1 MSFKCMV
8 CLILNFV
15 KIYFERNYMKRYA
28 INKLIEWKNG
38 SNRKPLII
46 RGARQV
52 GKTWLM
58 KEFGKTE
65 YKKVIYINFELD
77 KLMCDLFSLDF
88 NTKRIIEGLELTH
101 SKINTTNT
109 LIILD
114 EIQECP
120 KALTTLKYFYENAPG
135 YNIVAAGSLLGVALH
150 EHISFPVGKVD
161 FLDLYPL
168 SFMEFLDA
176 IGEGNFIELLK
187 SPKSLNIKVFKEKYI
202 EWLKK
207 YYYIG
212 GMPEAVSTF
221 VETNNFQ
228 KVRKVQENILDA
240 YTKDFSKHISSTGKL
255 KIDLLWES
263 VPSQLTQESKKFVYK
278 KIKSGA
284 RADEFEEA
292 LSWLINCGL
301 IYKINRITK
310 PALPI
315 KAYEDTKA
323 FKLFILD
330 VGLLCALS
338 KLPARIL
345 IDRNKIFTEFNGAL
359 AEQYVLQQLK
369 TIEDIEIAY
378 WISKSGNA
386 EIDFVIQADGY
397 VIPVEVKAT
406 TNLQAKSLK
415 VYREKF
421 EPEISIRTSLAD
433 FEINNGLYNIPLYM
447 AGKLDEILKDGR

>member
-1 MSFKCMV
+1 MQ
-8 CLILNFV
+8 
-15 KIYFERNYMKRYA
+15 RYA
-28 INKLIEWKNG
+28 INKLIEWKK
-38 SNRKPLII
+38 SKNRKPLII

-58 KEFGKTE
+58 KEFGKTQ
-65 YKKVIYINFELD
+65 YKKTIYINFENND
-77 KLMCDLFSLDF
+77 LMREHFSKDL
-88 NTKRIIEGLELTH
+88 NTKRIIEGLELEH
-101 SKINTTNT
+101 SQIDSKNT

-120 KALTTLKYFYENAPG
+120 KALTALKYFYENNPE
-135 YNIVAAGSLLGVALH
+135 YHIIAAGSLLGVALH
-150 EHISFPVGKVD
+150 KDISFPVGKVD
-161 FLDLYPL
+161 FLNLYPL
-168 SFMEFLDA
+168 SFLEFLDA
-176 IGEGNFIELLK
+176 IGEEKFVELLNK
-187 SPKSLNIKVFKEKYI
+187 PNSDNIKIFKPKYI
-202 EWLKK
+202 ELLKK

-212 GMPEAVSTF
+212 GMPEVVDLF
-221 VETNNFQ
+221 IKTNDFH
-228 KVRKVQENILDA
+228 KVRKIQETILET
-240 YTKDFSKHISSTGKL
+240 YRNDFSKHISSTGKL

-263 VPSQLTQESKKFVYK
+263 IPNQLMLENKKFVYK
-278 KIKSGA
+278 KIKQSA
-284 RADEFEEA
+284 KADEFEEA

-301 IYKINRITK
+301 VYKINRITK

-315 KAYEDTKA
+315 RAYEDTKA

-338 KLPARIL
+338 KLPSRTL
-345 IDRNKIFTEFNGAL
+345 IDGDKIFTEFNGAL

-369 TIEDIEIAY
+369 TLEDMEVAY

-386 EIDFVIQADGY
+386 EIDFVIQTDGY

-421 EPEISIRTSLAD
+421 EPEKSIRTSLAD
-433 FEINNGLYNIPLYM
+433 FEINNGLFNIPLFM
-447 AGKLDEILKDGR
+447 ACKFDEILKDGR

>member
-1 MSFKCMV
+1 MSNNEVIYAK
-8 CLILNFV
+8 LLNTM
-15 KIYFERNYMKRYA
+15 RRYA
-28 INKLIEWKNG
+28 INKLIAWKE
-38 SNRKPLII
+38 SKTRKPLII

-58 KEFGKTE
+58 KEFGKSY
-65 YKKVIYINFELD
+65 YKKTIYINFENND
-77 KLMCDLFSLDF
+77 LMREHFSKDL
-88 NTKRIIEGLELTH
+88 NTNRIIEGLELEY
-101 SKINTTNT
+101 SKIDADNT

-120 KALTTLKYFYENAPG
+120 KALTVLKYFYENNPQ
-135 YNIVAAGSLLGVALH
+135 YHIVTAGSLLGVALH
-150 EHISFPVGKVD
+150 ENISFPVGKVD

-168 SFMEFLDA
+168 SFLEFLEA
-176 IGEGNFIELLK
+176 IGEENFVNLLNNHG
-187 SPKSLNIKVFKEKYI
+187 SDNIKTFKPKYI

-212 GMPEAVSTF
+212 GMPEAVNLF
-221 VETNNFQ
+221 IETNDFK
-228 KVRKVQENILDA
+228 KVRKVQETILET
-240 YTKDFSKHISSTGKL
+240 YRNDFSKHISSTGKL

-263 VPSQLTQESKKFVYK
+263 IPNQLTQESKKFVYK
-278 KIKSGA
+278 KIKQGA

-301 IYKINRITK
+301 VYKINRITK

-323 FKLFILD
+323 FKLYILD

-338 KLPARIL
+338 KLPARTL
-345 IDRNKIFTEFNGAL
+345 IDGDKIFTEFNGAL

-369 TIEDIEIAY
+369 TLEDIEVAY

-386 EIDFVIQADGY
+386 EIDFVIQTDGY
-397 VIPVEVKAT
+397 VIPVEVKAA

-421 EPEISIRTSLAD
+421 EPEISIRTSLAY
-433 FEINNGLYNIPLYM
+433 FEMNNGLYNIPLFM
-447 AGKLDEILKDGR
+447 AGKIGEIIKDER

>member
-1 MSFKCMV
+1 M
-8 CLILNFV
+8 
-15 KIYFERNYMKRYA
+15 RRYA
-28 INKLIEWKNG
+28 INKLIVWRES

-58 KEFGKTE
+58 KEFGKSH
-65 YKKVIYINFELD
+65 YKKTIYINFENND
-77 KLMCDLFSLDF
+77 LMREHFSKDL
-88 NTKRIIEGLELTH
+88 NTNRIIEGLELEY
-101 SKINTTNT
+101 SKIDANNT

-120 KALTTLKYFYENAPG
+120 KALTALKYFYENNPQ
-135 YNIVAAGSLLGVALH
+135 YHIVTAGSLLGVALH
-150 EHISFPVGKVD
+150 ENISFPVGKVD

-168 SFMEFLDA
+168 SFLEFLEA
-176 IGEGNFIELLK
+176 IGEKKFVNLL
-187 SPKSLNIKVFKEKYI
+187 SNHGSDNIKTFKPKYI

-212 GMPEAVSTF
+212 GMPEAVNLF
-221 VETNNFQ
+221 IETNDFK
-228 KVRKVQENILDA
+228 KVRKIQETILET
-240 YTKDFSKHISSTGKL
+240 YRNDFSKHISSTGKL

-263 VPSQLTQESKKFVYK
+263 IPNQLTQESKKFVYK
-278 KIKSGA
+278 KIKQGA

-301 IYKINRITK
+301 VYKINRITK

-315 KAYEDTKA
+315 KAYEDAKA

-338 KLPARIL
+338 KLPARTL
-345 IDRNKIFTEFNGAL
+345 IDGDKIFTEFNGAL

-369 TIEDIEIAY
+369 TLEDMETAY

-386 EIDFVIQADGY
+386 EIDFVIQTDGY
-397 VIPVEVKAT
+397 VIPVEVKAA

-421 EPEISIRTSLAD
+421 KPEISIRTSLAD
-433 FEINNGLYNIPLYM
+433 FEINNGLLNIPLFM
-447 AGKLDEILKDGR
+447 AGKIDEIIKR

>member
-1 MSFKCMV
+1 MSKN
-8 CLILNFV
+8 IS
-15 KIYFERNYMKRYA
+15 IYAKYCNIMKRYA
-28 INKLIEWKNG
+28 INKLIDWKE
-38 SNRKPLII
+38 SQNRKPLII

-58 KEFGKTE
+58 KEFGKTQ
-65 YKKVIYINFELD
+65 YKKTIYINFED
-77 KLMCDLFSLDF
+77 NDLMREHFSKDL
-88 NTKRIIEGLELTH
+88 NTKRIIEGLELEH
-101 SKINTTNT
+101 SKIDSKNT

-120 KALTTLKYFYENAPG
+120 KALTALKYFYENNPEFH
-135 YNIVAAGSLLGVALH
+135 IVAAGSLLGVALH
-150 EHISFPVGKVD
+150 EDVSFPVGKVD

-168 SFMEFLDA
+168 SFLEFLDA
-176 IGEGNFIELLK
+176 MGEENFVELLNK
-187 SPKSLNIKVFKEKYI
+187 PDSDNIKTFKAKYI

-212 GMPEAVSTF
+212 GMPEVVNDF
-221 VETNNFQ
+221 VKNNDY
-228 KVRKVQENILDA
+228 KKARKIQENILSA
-240 YTKDFSKHISSTGKL
+240 YTSDFSKHISSTGKL

-263 VPSQLTQESKKFVYK
+263 IPNQLTQESKKFVYK
-278 KIKSGA
+278 KIKQGA

-301 IYKINRITK
+301 VYKINRITK
-310 PALPI
+310 PAMPI
-315 KAYEDTKA
+315 RAYEDTKA

-338 KLPARIL
+338 KLPARTL
-345 IDRNKIFTEFNGAL
+345 IDGDKIFTEFNGAL

-369 TIEDIEIAY
+369 TLDDMEVAY

-386 EIDFVIQADGY
+386 EIDFVIQTDGY

-433 FEINNGLYNIPLYM
+433 FEINNGLFNIPLFM
-447 AGKLDEILKDGR
+447 AGKFDEILKDI

>member
-1 MSFKCMV
+1 
-8 CLILNFV
+8 
-15 KIYFERNYMKRYA
+15 MKRDS
-28 INKLIEWKNG
+28 INKLIQWKNDP
-38 SNRKPLII
+38 NKKPLII

-58 KEFGKTE
+58 KEFGKTQ
-65 YKKVIYINFELD
+65 YKKTIYINFELED
-77 KLMCDLFSLDF
+77 LMREHFSKDL
-88 NTKRIIEGLELTH
+88 NTKRIIEGLELEH
-101 SKINTTNT
+101 SKIDPENT

-120 KALTTLKYFYENAPG
+120 KALTALKYFNENNPE
-135 YNIVAAGSLLGVALH
+135 YQIVAAGSLLGVAIH
-150 EHISFPVGKVD
+150 EQVSFPVGKVD
-161 FLDLYPL
+161 FIDLYPL
-168 SFMEFLDA
+168 SFYEFLEA
-176 IGEGNFIELLK
+176 NGEEKFVKLLQN
-187 SPKSLNIKVFKEKYI
+187 PKDENIKTFKPKYI

-212 GMPEAVSTF
+212 GMPEV
-221 VETNNFQ
+221 VNNFINTQDFQ
-228 KVRKVQENILDA
+228 KARKIQKNILDA
-240 YTKDFSKHISSTGKL
+240 YTRDFSKHISSTGKL

-263 VPSQLTQESKKFVYK
+263 IPNQLTQESKKFVYK
-278 KIKSGA
+278 KIKQST

-301 IYKINRITK
+301 VYKVNRISK

-330 VGLLCALS
+330 IGLLCALS
-338 KLPARIL
+338 KLPAKTL
-345 IDRNKIFTEFNGAL
+345 IDGDKIFTEFNGAL

-369 TIEDIEIAY
+369 TIEDIEIGY

-386 EIDFVIQADGY
+386 EIDFVIQNDGY
-397 VIPVEVKAT
+397 VIPIEVKAT

-421 EPEISIRTSLAD
+421 EPEISIRTSLAN
-433 FEINNGLYNIPLYM
+433 FEINNGLYNIPLFM
-447 AGKLDEILKDGR
+447 AGRIDNIITKE

>member
-1 MSFKCMV
+1 
-8 CLILNFV
+8 
-15 KIYFERNYMKRYA
+15 MKRYT
-28 INKLIEWKNG
+28 INKLIQWKNDP
-38 SNRKPLII
+38 NKKPLII

-58 KEFGKTE
+58 KEFGKTQ
-65 YKKVIYINFELD
+65 YKKTIYINFELED
-77 KLMCDLFSLDF
+77 LMREHFSKDL
-88 NTKRIIEGLELTH
+88 NTKRIIEGLELEY
-101 SKINTTNT
+101 SKIDPQNT

-120 KALTTLKYFYENAPG
+120 KALTALKYFYENNPE
-135 YNIVAAGSLLGVALH
+135 YQIVAAGSLLGVAIH
-150 EHISFPVGKVD
+150 EQVSFPVGKVD
-161 FLDLYPL
+161 FIDLYPL
-168 SFMEFLDA
+168 SFYEFLEA
-176 IGEGNFIELLK
+176 NGEEKFVDLLQN
-187 SPKSLNIKVFKEKYI
+187 PNNENIKTFKPKYI

-212 GMPEAVSTF
+212 GMPEV
-221 VETNNFQ
+221 VNNFINTNDFQ
-228 KVRKVQENILDA
+228 KARKIQENILDA
-240 YTKDFSKHISSTGKL
+240 YTRDFSKHISSTGKL

-263 VPSQLTQESKKFVYK
+263 IPNQLTQESKKFVYK
-278 KIKSGA
+278 KIKQGA

-301 IYKINRITK
+301 VYKINRISK

-338 KLPARIL
+338 KLPARTL
-345 IDRNKIFTEFNGAL
+345 IDGDKIFTEFNGAL

-369 TIEDIEIAY
+369 TLEDMGIAY

-386 EIDFVIQADGY
+386 EIDFVIQNNGY
-397 VIPVEVKAT
+397 VIPVEVKAN

-433 FEINNGLYNIPLYM
+433 FEINNGLYNIPLFM
-447 AGKLDEILKDGR
+447 AGKFDEILNPNEV

>member
-1 MSFKCMV
+1 
-8 CLILNFV
+8 
-15 KIYFERNYMKRYA
+15 MKRYA
-28 INKLIEWKNG
+28 INKLIEWKN
-38 SNRKPLII
+38 SSKRKPLII

-77 KLMCDLFSLDF
+77 KLMCDLFSIDF
-88 NTKRIIEGLELTH
+88 DTKRIIEGLELTH
-101 SKINTTNT
+101 SKIDAQNT

-120 KALTTLKYFYENAPG
+120 KALTALKYFYENTPE
-135 YNIVAAGSLLGVALH
+135 YNIIAAGSLLGVAIH
-150 EHISFPVGKVD
+150 KNISFPVGKVD

-176 IGEGNFIELLK
+176 IGESNFIELLK
-187 SPKSLNIKVFKEKYI
+187 SPKSPNIKVFKEKYI

-212 GMPEAVSTF
+212 GMPEVVSTF
-221 VETNNFQ
+221 IETNDFQ
-228 KVRKVQENILDA
+228 KIRKVQENILDA
-240 YTKDFSKHISSTGKL
+240 YTRDFSKHISSTGKL

-263 VPSQLTQESKKFVYK
+263 IPSQLTQESKKFVYK

-301 IYKINRITK
+301 VYKINRITK
-310 PALPI
+310 PALPL

-330 VGLLCALS
+330 VGLLSALS
-338 KLPARIL
+338 KLPARTL
-345 IDRNKIFTEFNGAL
+345 IEGDKIFTEFNGAL

-369 TIEDIEIAY
+369 TIEDMEIAY

-386 EIDFVIQADGY
+386 EIDFIIQTDGY
-397 VIPVEVKAT
+397 VIPVEVKAN

-421 EPEISIRTSLAD
+421 KPEISIRTSLAD

-447 AGKLDEILKDGR
+447 ASKFDEILKDGR

>member
-1 MSFKCMV
+1 MSKN
-8 CLILNFV
+8 IS
-15 KIYFERNYMKRYA
+15 IYAKYCNIMKRYA
-28 INKLIEWKNG
+28 INKLIDWKE
-38 SNRKPLII
+38 SQNRKPLII

-58 KEFGKTE
+58 KEFGKTQ
-65 YKKVIYINFELD
+65 YKKTIYINFED
-77 KLMCDLFSLDF
+77 NDLMREHFSKDL
-88 NTKRIIEGLELTH
+88 NTKRIIEGLELEH
-101 SKINTTNT
+101 SKIDSKNT

-120 KALTTLKYFYENAPG
+120 KALTALKYFYENNPEFH
-135 YNIVAAGSLLGVALH
+135 IVAAGSLLGVALH
-150 EHISFPVGKVD
+150 EDVSFPVGKVD

-168 SFMEFLDA
+168 SFLEFLDA
-176 IGEGNFIELLK
+176 MGEENFVELLNK
-187 SPKSLNIKVFKEKYI
+187 PDSDNIKTFKAKYI

-212 GMPEAVSTF
+212 GMPEVVNDF
-221 VETNNFQ
+221 VKNNDY
-228 KVRKVQENILDA
+228 KKARKIQENILSA
-240 YTKDFSKHISSTGKL
+240 YTSDFSKHISSTGKL

-263 VPSQLTQESKKFVYK
+263 IPNQLTQESKKFVYK
-278 KIKSGA
+278 KIKQGA

-301 IYKINRITK
+301 VYKINRITK
-310 PALPI
+310 PAMPI
-315 KAYEDTKA
+315 RAYEDTKA

-338 KLPARIL
+338 KLPARTL
-345 IDRNKIFTEFNGAL
+345 IDGDKIFTEFNGAL

-369 TIEDIEIAY
+369 TLDDMEVAY

-386 EIDFVIQADGY
+386 EIDFVIQTDGY

-433 FEINNGLYNIPLYM
+433 FEINNGLFNIPLFM
-447 AGKLDEILKDGR
+447 AGKFDEILKEKQ

>member
-1 MSFKCMV
+1 M
-8 CLILNFV
+8 
-15 KIYFERNYMKRYA
+15 RRYA
-28 INKLIEWKNG
+28 INKLIAWKE
-38 SNRKPLII
+38 SKTRKPLII

-52 GKTWLM
+52 GKTWLT
-58 KEFGKTE
+58 KEFGKSY
-65 YKKVIYINFELD
+65 YKKTIYINFENND
-77 KLMCDLFSLDF
+77 LMREHFSKDL
-88 NTKRIIEGLELTH
+88 NTTRIIEGLELEY
-101 SKINTTNT
+101 SKIDANNT

-120 KALTTLKYFYENAPG
+120 KALTALKYFYENNPQ
-135 YNIVAAGSLLGVALH
+135 YHIVTAGSLLGVALH
-150 EHISFPVGKVD
+150 ENISFPVGKVD

-168 SFMEFLDA
+168 SFFEFLEA
-176 IGEGNFIELLK
+176 IGEENFVNLLNNHG
-187 SPKSLNIKVFKEKYI
+187 SDNIKTFKPKYI

-212 GMPEAVSTF
+212 GMPEAVNLF
-221 VETNNFQ
+221 IETNDFK
-228 KVRKVQENILDA
+228 KVRKVQETILET
-240 YTKDFSKHISSTGKL
+240 YRNDFSKHISSTGKL

-263 VPSQLTQESKKFVYK
+263 IPNQLTQESKKFVYK
-278 KIKSGA
+278 KIKQGA

-301 IYKINRITK
+301 AYKINRITK

-323 FKLFILD
+323 FKLYILD

-338 KLPARIL
+338 KLPARTL
-345 IDRNKIFTEFNGAL
+345 IDGDKIFTEFNGAL

-369 TIEDIEIAY
+369 TLEDIEVAY

-386 EIDFVIQADGY
+386 EIDFVIQTDGY
-397 VIPVEVKAT
+397 VIPVEVKAA

-433 FEINNGLYNIPLYM
+433 FEINNGLYNIPLFM
-447 AGKLDEILKDGR
+447 AGKIDEIIKR

>member
-1 MSFKCMV
+1 
-8 CLILNFV
+8 
-15 KIYFERNYMKRYA
+15 MKRYT
-28 INKLIEWKNG
+28 INKLIQWKNDP
-38 SNRKPLII
+38 NKKPLII

-58 KEFGKTE
+58 KEFGKTQ
-65 YKKVIYINFELD
+65 YKKTIYINFELED
-77 KLMCDLFSLDF
+77 LMREHFSKDL
-88 NTKRIIEGLELTH
+88 NTKRIIEGLELEY
-101 SKINTTNT
+101 SKIDPQNT

-120 KALTTLKYFYENAPG
+120 KALTALKYFYENNPE
-135 YNIVAAGSLLGVALH
+135 YQIVAAGSLLGVAIH
-150 EHISFPVGKVD
+150 EQVSFSVGKVD
-161 FLDLYPL
+161 FIDLYPL
-168 SFMEFLDA
+168 SFYEFLDA
-176 IGEGNFIELLK
+176 NGEEKFVELLQN
-187 SPKSLNIKVFKEKYI
+187 PNNENIKTFKPKYI

-212 GMPEAVSTF
+212 GMPEV
-221 VETNNFQ
+221 VNNFINTNDFQ
-228 KVRKVQENILDA
+228 KARKIQENILDA
-240 YTKDFSKHISSTGKL
+240 YTRDFSKHISSTGKL

-263 VPSQLTQESKKFVYK
+263 IPNQLTQESKKFVYK
-278 KIKSGA
+278 KIKQGA

-301 IYKINRITK
+301 VYKINRISK
-310 PALPI
+310 PAMPI

-338 KLPARIL
+338 KLPARTL
-345 IDRNKIFTEFNGAL
+345 IDGDKIFTEFNGAL

-369 TIEDIEIAY
+369 TLEDMGIAY

-386 EIDFVIQADGY
+386 EIDFVIQNNGY
-397 VIPVEVKAT
+397 VIPVEVKAN

-433 FEINNGLYNIPLYM
+433 FEINNGLYNIPLFM
-447 AGKLDEILKDGR
+447 AGKFDEILNPNEV

>member
-1 MSFKCMV
+1 
-8 CLILNFV
+8 
-15 KIYFERNYMKRYA
+15 MKRYT
-28 INKLIEWKNG
+28 INKLIQWKNDP
-38 SNRKPLII
+38 NKKPLII

-58 KEFGKTE
+58 KEFGKTQ
-65 YKKVIYINFELD
+65 YKKTIYINFELED
-77 KLMCDLFSLDF
+77 LMREHFSKDL
-88 NTKRIIEGLELTH
+88 NTKRIIEGLELEH
-101 SKINTTNT
+101 SKIDPQNT

-120 KALTTLKYFYENAPG
+120 KALTALKYFYENNPE
-135 YNIVAAGSLLGVALH
+135 YQIVAAGSLLGVAIH
-150 EHISFPVGKVD
+150 EQVSFPVGKVD
-161 FLDLYPL
+161 FIDLYPL
-168 SFMEFLDA
+168 SFYEFLEA
-176 IGEGNFIELLK
+176 NGEEKFVELLQN
-187 SPKSLNIKVFKEKYI
+187 PNNENIKTFKPKYI

-212 GMPEAVSTF
+212 GMPEV
-221 VETNNFQ
+221 VNNFINTNDFQ
-228 KVRKVQENILDA
+228 KARKIQENILDA
-240 YTKDFSKHISSTGKL
+240 YTRDFSKHISSTGKL

-263 VPSQLTQESKKFVYK
+263 IPNQLTQEGKKFVYK
-278 KIKSGA
+278 KIKQGA

-301 IYKINRITK
+301 VYKINRISK
-310 PALPI
+310 PAMPI

-338 KLPARIL
+338 KLPARTL
-345 IDRNKIFTEFNGAL
+345 IDGDKIFTEFNGAL

-369 TIEDIEIAY
+369 TLEDMGIAY

-386 EIDFVIQADGY
+386 EIDFVIQNNGY
-397 VIPVEVKAT
+397 VIPVEVKAN

-433 FEINNGLYNIPLYM
+433 FEINNRLYNIPLFM
-447 AGKLDEILKDGR
+447 AGKIDEILKG

>member
-1 MSFKCMV
+1 MSKN
-8 CLILNFV
+8 IS
-15 KIYFERNYMKRYA
+15 IYAKYCNIMKRYA
-28 INKLIEWKNG
+28 INKLIDWKE
-38 SNRKPLII
+38 SQNRKPLII

-58 KEFGKTE
+58 KEFGKTQ
-65 YKKVIYINFELD
+65 YKKTIYINFED
-77 KLMCDLFSLDF
+77 NDLMREHFSKDL
-88 NTKRIIEGLELTH
+88 NTKRIIEGLELEH
-101 SKINTTNT
+101 SKIDSKNT

-120 KALTTLKYFYENAPG
+120 KALTALKYFYENNPEFH
-135 YNIVAAGSLLGVALH
+135 IVAAGSLLGVALH
-150 EHISFPVGKVD
+150 EDVSFPVGKVD

-168 SFMEFLDA
+168 SFLEFLDA
-176 IGEGNFIELLK
+176 MGEENFVELLNK
-187 SPKSLNIKVFKEKYI
+187 PDSDNIKTFKPKYI

-212 GMPEAVSTF
+212 GMPEVVNDF
-221 VETNNFQ
+221 VKNNDY
-228 KVRKVQENILDA
+228 KKARKIQENILSA
-240 YTKDFSKHISSTGKL
+240 YTSDFSKHISSTGKL

-263 VPSQLTQESKKFVYK
+263 IPNQLTQESKKFVYK
-278 KIKSGA
+278 KIKQGA

-301 IYKINRITK
+301 VYKINRITK
-310 PALPI
+310 PAMPI
-315 KAYEDTKA
+315 RAYEDTKA

-338 KLPARIL
+338 KLPARTL
-345 IDRNKIFTEFNGAL
+345 IDGDKIFTEFNGAL

-369 TIEDIEIAY
+369 TLDDMEVAY

-386 EIDFVIQADGY
+386 EIDFVIQTDGY

-433 FEINNGLYNIPLYM
+433 FEINNGLFNIPLFM
-447 AGKLDEILKDGR
+447 AGKFDEILKDI

>member
-1 MSFKCMV
+1 
-8 CLILNFV
+8 
-15 KIYFERNYMKRYA
+15 MKRYT
-28 INKLIEWKNG
+28 INKLIQWKNDP
-38 SNRKPLII
+38 NKKPLII

-58 KEFGKTE
+58 KEFGKTQ
-65 YKKVIYINFELD
+65 YKKTIYINFELED
-77 KLMCDLFSLDF
+77 LMREHFSKDL
-88 NTKRIIEGLELTH
+88 NTKRIIEGLELEY
-101 SKINTTNT
+101 SKIDPQNT

-120 KALTTLKYFYENAPG
+120 KALTALKYFYENNPE
-135 YNIVAAGSLLGVALH
+135 YQIVAAGSLLGVAIH
-150 EHISFPVGKVD
+150 EQVSFPVGKVD
-161 FLDLYPL
+161 FIDLYPL
-168 SFMEFLDA
+168 SFYEFLDA
-176 IGEGNFIELLK
+176 NGEEKFVELLQN
-187 SPKSLNIKVFKEKYI
+187 PNNENIKTFKPKYI

-212 GMPEAVSTF
+212 GMPEV
-221 VETNNFQ
+221 VNNFINTNDFQ
-228 KVRKVQENILDA
+228 KARKIQENILDA
-240 YTKDFSKHISSTGKL
+240 YTRDFSKHISSTGKL

-263 VPSQLTQESKKFVYK
+263 IPNQLTQESKKFVYK
-278 KIKSGA
+278 KIKQGA

-301 IYKINRITK
+301 VYKINRISK
-310 PALPI
+310 PAMPI

-338 KLPARIL
+338 KLPARTL
-345 IDRNKIFTEFNGAL
+345 IDGDKIFTEFNGAL

-369 TIEDIEIAY
+369 TLEDMGIAY

-386 EIDFVIQADGY
+386 EIDFVIQNNGY
-397 VIPVEVKAT
+397 VIPVEVKAN

-433 FEINNGLYNIPLYM
+433 FEINNGLYNIPLFM
-447 AGKLDEILKDGR
+447 AGKVDKILKDGR

>member
-1 MSFKCMV
+1 
-8 CLILNFV
+8 
-15 KIYFERNYMKRYA
+15 
-28 INKLIEWKNG
+28 
-38 SNRKPLII
+38 
-46 RGARQV
+46 
-52 GKTWLM
+52 M

-77 KLMCDLFSLDF
+77 KLMCDLFSIDF

-120 KALTTLKYFYENAPG
+120 KALTSLKYFYENAPE
-135 YNIVAAGSLLGVALH
+135 YNIVAAGSLLDVALH
-150 EHISFPVGKVD
+150 ENSSFPVGKVD

-176 IGEGNFIELLK
+176 IGESNFIELLNNPK
-187 SPKSLNIKVFKEKYI
+187 SPNIKVFKEKYI

-212 GMPEAVSTF
+212 GMPEVVSTF
-221 VETNNFQ
+221 IETNDFQ
-228 KVRKVQENILDA
+228 KVRKVQENILEA
-240 YTKDFSKHISSTGKL
+240 YTRDFSKHISSTGKL

-263 VPSQLTQESKKFVYK
+263 IPNQLTQESKKFVYK
-278 KIKSGA
+278 KMKQGA
-284 RADEFEEA
+284 RADEFAEA
-292 LSWLINCGL
+292 LSWLVNCGL
-301 IYKINRITK
+301 VYKINRITK

-338 KLPARIL
+338 KLPARTSIEG
-345 IDRNKIFTEFNGAL
+345 DKIFTEFNGAL

-369 TIEDIEIAY
+369 VFEDMEVVY

-386 EIDFVIQADGY
+386 ELDFIIQTDGY
-397 VIPVEVKAT
+397 VIPVEVKANI
-406 TNLQAKSLK
+406 NLQAKSLK

-447 AGKLDEILKDGR
+447 ASKFDEILKDGRCWLNI

>member
-1 MSFKCMV
+1 M
-8 CLILNFV
+8 
-15 KIYFERNYMKRYA
+15 RRYA
-28 INKLIEWKNG
+28 IKKLIAWKE
-38 SNRKPLII
+38 SKTRKPLII

-58 KEFGKTE
+58 KEFGKSQ
-65 YKKVIYINFELD
+65 YKKTIYINFENND
-77 KLMCDLFSLDF
+77 LMCEHFSKDL
-88 NTKRIIEGLELTH
+88 NTNRIIKGLELEY
-101 SKINTTNT
+101 SKIDTNNT

-120 KALTTLKYFYENAPG
+120 KALTTLKYFYENNPQ
-135 YNIVAAGSLLGVALH
+135 YHIVAAGSLLGVALH
-150 EHISFPVGKVD
+150 ENISFPVGKVD

-168 SFMEFLDA
+168 SFLEFLEA
-176 IGEGNFIELLK
+176 IGEENFVQLLENPN
-187 SPKSLNIKVFKEKYI
+187 SDNIKTFKPKYI

-212 GMPEAVSTF
+212 GMPEAVNLF
-221 VETNNFQ
+221 IETNDFK
-228 KVRKVQENILDA
+228 KVRKVQETILEA
-240 YTKDFSKHISSTGKL
+240 YRNDFSKHISSTGKL

-263 VPSQLTQESKKFVYK
+263 IPNQLTKESKKFVYK
-278 KIKSGA
+278 KIKQGA

-301 IYKINRITK
+301 VYKINRITK

-338 KLPARIL
+338 KLPARTL
-345 IDRNKIFTEFNGAL
+345 IDGDKIFSEFNGAL
-359 AEQYVLQQLK
+359 AEQYVLEQLK
-369 TIEDIEIAY
+369 TLEDMEIAY

-386 EIDFVIQADGY
+386 EIDFVIQTDGY
-397 VIPVEVKAT
+397 VIPLEVKAA

-421 EPEISIRTSLAD
+421 EPEISIRASLAD
-433 FEINNGLYNIPLYM
+433 FEMNSGLYNIPLFM
-447 AGKLDEILKDGR
+447 ISKIDDIIKD

>member
-1 MSFKCMV
+1 MLRYSR
-8 CLILNFV
+8 
-15 KIYFERNYMKRYA
+15 EHMKRYT
-28 INKLIEWKNG
+28 INKLIQWKNDP
-38 SNRKPLII
+38 NKKPLII

-58 KEFGKTE
+58 KEFGKTQ
-65 YKKVIYINFELD
+65 YKKTIYINFELED
-77 KLMCDLFSLDF
+77 LMREHFSKDL
-88 NTKRIIEGLELTH
+88 NTKRIIEGLELEH
-101 SKINTTNT
+101 SKIDPQNT

-120 KALTTLKYFYENAPG
+120 KALTALKYFYENNPE
-135 YNIVAAGSLLGVALH
+135 YQIVAAGSLLGVAIH
-150 EHISFPVGKVD
+150 EQVSFPVGKVD
-161 FLDLYPL
+161 FIDLYPL
-168 SFMEFLDA
+168 SFYEFLEA
-176 IGEGNFIELLK
+176 NGEEKFVDLLQN
-187 SPKSLNIKVFKEKYI
+187 PNNENIKTFKPKYI

-212 GMPEAVSTF
+212 GMPEV
-221 VETNNFQ
+221 VNNFINTNDFQ
-228 KVRKVQENILDA
+228 KARKIQENILDA
-240 YTKDFSKHISSTGKL
+240 YTRDFSKHISSTGKL

-263 VPSQLTQESKKFVYK
+263 IPNQLTQESKKFVYK
-278 KIKSGA
+278 KIKQGA

-301 IYKINRITK
+301 VYKINRISK
-310 PALPI
+310 PAMPI

-338 KLPARIL
+338 KLPARTL
-345 IDRNKIFTEFNGAL
+345 IDGDKIFTEFNGAL

-369 TIEDIEIAY
+369 TLEDMEIAY

-386 EIDFVIQADGY
+386 EIDFVIQNNGY
-397 VIPVEVKAT
+397 VIPVEVKAN

-433 FEINNGLYNIPLYM
+433 FEINNGLYNIPLFM
-447 AGKLDEILKDGR
+447 AGKVDKILNPNEV

>member
-1 MSFKCMV
+1 MSKN
-8 CLILNFV
+8 IS
-15 KIYFERNYMKRYA
+15 IYAKYCNIMKRYA
-28 INKLIEWKNG
+28 INKLMDWKE
-38 SNRKPLII
+38 SQNRKPLII

-58 KEFGKTE
+58 KEFGKTQ
-65 YKKVIYINFELD
+65 YKKTIYINFED
-77 KLMCDLFSLDF
+77 NDLMREHFSKDL
-88 NTKRIIEGLELTH
+88 NTKRIIEGLELEH
-101 SKINTTNT
+101 SKIDADNT

-120 KALTTLKYFYENAPG
+120 KALTALKYFYENNPE
-135 YNIVAAGSLLGVALH
+135 YHIVAAGSLLGVALH
-150 EHISFPVGKVD
+150 EDISFPVGKVD

-168 SFMEFLDA
+168 SFLEFLDA
-176 IGEGNFIELLK
+176 MGEENFVKLLNK
-187 SPKSLNIKVFKEKYI
+187 PDSDNIKTFKPKYI

-212 GMPEAVSTF
+212 GMPEVVNDF
-221 VETNNFQ
+221 VKNNDYK
-228 KVRKVQENILDA
+228 KVRKIQENILDA
-240 YTKDFSKHISSTGKL
+240 YTNDFSKHISSTGKL

-263 VPSQLTQESKKFVYK
+263 IPNQLTQESKKFVYK
-278 KIKSGA
+278 KIKQGA
-284 RADEFEEA
+284 RSDEFEEA

-301 IYKINRITK
+301 VYKINRITK
-310 PALPI
+310 PAMPI
-315 KAYEDTKA
+315 RAYEDTKA

-338 KLPARIL
+338 KLPARTL
-345 IDRNKIFTEFNGAL
+345 IDGDKIFTEFNGAL

-369 TIEDIEIAY
+369 THDDMEVAY

-386 EIDFVIQADGY
+386 EIDFIIQTDGY

-433 FEINNGLYNIPLYM
+433 FEINNGLYNIPLFM
-447 AGKLDEILKDGR
+447 AGKFDEILKDGR

>member
-1 MSFKCMV
+1 MSTNVSIYDKCFN
-8 CLILNFV
+8 I
-15 KIYFERNYMKRYA
+15 MKRYA
-28 INKLIEWKNG
+28 IKKLIEWKE
-38 SNRKPLII
+38 SQNRKPLII

-58 KEFGKTE
+58 KEFGKTQ
-65 YKKVIYINFELD
+65 YKKTIYINFED
-77 KLMCDLFSLDF
+77 NDLMREHFSKDL
-88 NTKRIIEGLELTH
+88 NTKRIIEGLELEY
-101 SKINTTNT
+101 SKIDPNNT

-120 KALTTLKYFYENAPG
+120 KALTALKYFYENNPE

-150 EHISFPVGKVD
+150 EDISFPVGKVD

-168 SFMEFLDA
+168 SYLEFLDA
-176 IGEGNFIELLK
+176 MGEENFVELLNK
-187 SPKSLNIKVFKEKYI
+187 PNSDNIKTFKPRYI

-212 GMPEAVSTF
+212 GMPEVVNDF
-221 VETNNFQ
+221 VKNNDY
-228 KVRKVQENILDA
+228 KKARKIQENILDA
-240 YTKDFSKHISSTGKL
+240 YTNDFSKHISSTGKL

-263 VPSQLTQESKKFVYK
+263 IPNQLTQESKKFVYK
-278 KIKSGA
+278 KIKQGA

-301 IYKINRITK
+301 VYKINRITK

-315 KAYEDTKA
+315 RAYEDTKA
-323 FKLFILD
+323 FKLFLLD

-338 KLPARIL
+338 KLPARTL
-345 IDRNKIFTEFNGAL
+345 IDGDKIFTEFNGAL

-369 TIEDIEIAY
+369 TLDDMEAAY

-386 EIDFVIQADGY
+386 EIDFVIQTDGY

-421 EPEISIRTSLAD
+421 EPEKSIRTSLAD
-433 FEINNGLYNIPLYM
+433 FEINSGLYNIPLFM
-447 AGKLDEILKDGR
+447 ASKFDGILKDKQ

>member
-1 MSFKCMV
+1 MSKN
-8 CLILNFV
+8 IS
-15 KIYFERNYMKRYA
+15 IYAKYCNIMKRYA
-28 INKLIEWKNG
+28 INKLIDWKE
-38 SNRKPLII
+38 SQNRKPLII

-58 KEFGKTE
+58 KEFGKTQ
-65 YKKVIYINFELD
+65 YKKTIYINFED
-77 KLMCDLFSLDF
+77 NDLMREHFSKDL
-88 NTKRIIEGLELTH
+88 NTKRIIEGLELEH
-101 SKINTTNT
+101 SKIDSKNT

-120 KALTTLKYFYENAPG
+120 KALTALKYFYENNPEFH
-135 YNIVAAGSLLGVALH
+135 IVAAGSLLGVALH
-150 EHISFPVGKVD
+150 EDVSFPVGKVD

-168 SFMEFLDA
+168 SFLEFLDA
-176 IGEGNFIELLK
+176 MGEENFVELLNK
-187 SPKSLNIKVFKEKYI
+187 PDSDNIKTFKPKYI

-212 GMPEAVSTF
+212 GMPEVVNDF
-221 VETNNFQ
+221 VKNNDY
-228 KVRKVQENILDA
+228 KKARKIQENILSA
-240 YTKDFSKHISSTGKL
+240 YTSDFSKHISSTGKL

-263 VPSQLTQESKKFVYK
+263 IPNQLTQESKKFVYK
-278 KIKSGA
+278 KIKQGA

-301 IYKINRITK
+301 VYKINRITK

-315 KAYEDTKA
+315 RAYEDTKA

-338 KLPARIL
+338 KLPARTL
-345 IDRNKIFTEFNGAL
+345 LDGDKIFTEFNGAL

-369 TIEDIEIAY
+369 TLDDMEVAY

-386 EIDFVIQADGY
+386 EIDFVIQTDGY

-433 FEINNGLYNIPLYM
+433 FEINNGLYNIPLFM
-447 AGKLDEILKDGR
+447 AGKFDEILKDI